1 MKLFFL
7 LFVNVLFILS
17 CKKYQPAE
25 PAFFI
30 RSSPATIKT
39 INNTIIKQGSG
50 SNKVTDYFVYVNGQ
64 FQGVY
69 PVGNLIPIPNKNQP
83 VSINIYAGIKNNGIK
98 ETRLPYPS
106 YDYFTLDTAVAS
118 GNTISKPFVFKYSS
132 GIIFDWVEDFDSGTG
147 LTLIRS
153 ATTAADAT
161 FKIAS
166 PEDCFEG
173 KSIQIG
179 TNSSISQAVQV
190 ESSISYPLPA
200 GVSNVY
206 LEINYKC
213 NAPFTV
219 GLQGDLFQKDA
230 LIINPQNSWNKIYV
244 ALANAVSSTPVSDRY
259 KVYFKILRTNDYPN
273 PSLFL
278 DNIKLLYVDQ

>member
-1 MKLFFL
+1 LRLLAVFF
-7 LFVNVLFILS
+7 
-17 CKKYQPAE
+17 
-25 PAFFI
+25 FF
-30 RSSPATIKT
+30 P
-39 INNTIIKQGSG
+39 
-50 SNKVTDYFVYVNGQ
+50 
-64 FQGVY
+64 
-69 PVGNLIPIPNKNQP
+69 
-83 VSINIYAGIKNNGIK
+83 
-98 ETRLPYPS
+98 
-106 YDYFTLDTAVAS
+106 
-118 GNTISKPFVFKYSS
+118 
-132 GIIFDWVEDFDSGTG
+132 
-147 LTLIRS
+147 S

-230 LIINPQNSWNKIYV
+230 LIINPQSSWNKIYV

-259 KVYFKILRTNDYPN
+259 KVYFKILTPSPIEMKKGTLIDYK
-273 PSLFL
+273 
-278 DNIKLLYVDQ
+278 IKLNGISFKWKTEITEWDMPYKFADNQLKGPYTLWYHEHFFEEVNGKTIMKDRVSYLSKGWIFAPFLHWLFVDKKVKEIFEFRERELLKLFN